1 MAFKA
6 KNGSKW
12 KHHWSWPFLHISIEL
27 LVLVA
32 GRISANHRISGLTG
46 KAGQEFSPKIV
57 YFWRSKMFLHICT
70 VGLGSTNSAS
80 EVGMVENVKLNH
92 DLDTNFCNLSPFLR
106 HSVLVH
112 WNVAYIYQIAISLNE
127 WCLSSSKIRS
137 VVSNLTSGDA
147 RLLKDSIQRSQ
158 FPPILAKLS
167 NNIPSYSTYMFLSK
181 NVD

>member
-1 MAFKA
+1 MVFKA

-92 DLDTNFCNLSPFLR
+92 DLDTNFCNFSPFLR
-106 HSVLVH
+106 HS
-112 WNVAYIYQIAISLNE
+112 AMAILYVIISITTFENRYKM
-127 WCLSSSKIRS
+127 CANIMHSKIHAICFY
-137 VVSNLTSGDA
+137 LCM
-147 RLLKDSIQRSQ
+147 QPQ
-158 FPPILAKLS
+158 
-167 NNIPSYSTYMFLSK
+167 
-181 NVD
+181 

>member
-1 MAFKA
+1 MVFKA

-32 GRISANHRISGLTG
+32 GRISANHRISGLAG

-92 DLDTNFCNLSPFLR
+92 DLDTNFCNFSPFLR
-106 HSVLVH
+106 HSALSGEFIDIFFHCVLLVTL
-112 WNVAYIYQIAISLNE
+112 VK
-127 WCLSSSKIRS
+127 CK
-137 VVSNLTSGDA
+137 SG
-147 RLLKDSIQRSQ
+147 I
-158 FPPILAKLS
+158 
-167 NNIPSYSTYMFLSK
+167 STYVSCRRFK
-181 NVD
+181 N